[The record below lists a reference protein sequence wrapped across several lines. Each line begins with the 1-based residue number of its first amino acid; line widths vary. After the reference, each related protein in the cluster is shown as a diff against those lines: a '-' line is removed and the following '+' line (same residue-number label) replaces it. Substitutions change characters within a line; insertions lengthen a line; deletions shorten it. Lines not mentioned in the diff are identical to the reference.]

1 MAKANE
7 QAGDLGPI
15 LAELR
20 VAGIET
26 LGGIALALNECGI
39 PTARG
44 GEWPPMQGSRV
55 VSKLEAQAG

>member
-20 VAGIET
+20 GAGIET
-26 LGGIALALNECGI
+26 LGGIARALNERGI

-44 GEWPPMQGSRV
+44 GQWSPI
-55 VSKLEAQAG
+55 